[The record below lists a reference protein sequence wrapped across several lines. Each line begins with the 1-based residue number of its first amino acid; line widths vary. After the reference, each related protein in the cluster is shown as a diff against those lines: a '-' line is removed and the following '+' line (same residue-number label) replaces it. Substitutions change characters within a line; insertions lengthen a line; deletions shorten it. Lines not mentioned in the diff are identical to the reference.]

1 MSDSTQRWPVPRP
14 IEDTPI
20 PDFPTH
26 IFPTFLEDY
35 ARAIAHQESAPYEF
49 PIAVA
54 WAVVSTILQRSV
66 RVGSPDGHTQN
77 VNVYGA
83 IVAHPSSSKSG
94 SMKPMLA
101 PLHEIAEARAK
112 EDGARASDARAEA
125 ERIDLR
131 MEVLKKEVA
140 KHPDDDAAKSELAGL
155 RKERDA
161 IDPRSLVVPRTF
173 VDDVTPEQLATLMCD
188 AGGTMGLFS
197 DEGTILA
204 HINGAYSKAPNT
216 SLFLKA
222 YDGGTVKVDRRG
234 REESI
239 ENPRLTMCVMVQPK
253 KIEGIASQDGL
264 LARFRFF
271 CPDPRIGYRERVVR
285 APIPQRLR
293 TAYREGIHR
302 LANRWFDAEPEVF
315 TLSDEAHQVL
325 TVWRAEN
332 EVQRR
337 PGGKLDGSDG
347 FVEWGGKEGE
357 CMRLA
362 GTLHALDGLDSRA
375 HVSVLHVEKAI
386 AVMEVLTEH
395 ARKVRDVAPNQT
407 NANKWGRRALDWLRS
422 PVSDEQHTS
431 FTFAKL
437 VNALGCKPNQ
447 KAALKEAIEHL
458 EAQGWLRAAVAT
470 RRDSRVWEVNPHV
483 WNTEN
488 GGAR

>member
-1 MSDSTQRWPVPRP
+1 MSDSTQKWPVPRP

-20 PDFPTH
+20 PDFPPH
-26 IFPTFLEDY
+26 IFPAWFEDY
-35 ARAIAHQESAPYEF
+35 ARAIAHQESAPDEF
-49 PIAVA
+49 PIAVG

-66 RVGSPDGHTQN
+66 RVGSPDGHTQA
-77 VNVYGA
+77 VNVYSA
-83 IVAHPSSSKSG
+83 IVAPPSSSKSG

-101 PLHEIAEARAK
+101 PLEEISRERAEVAKSSVSEARAK
-112 EDGARASDARAEA
+112 VDKIEARMKVLKGVLAKSPDQADQEA
-125 ERIDLR
+125 EL
-131 MEVLKKEVA
+131 
-140 KHPDDDAAKSELAGL
+140 DAL

-239 ENPRLTMCVMVQPK
+239 ENPRLTICVMVQPK

-271 CPDPRIGYRERVVR
+271 CPNARIGYRERVVR
-285 APIPQRLR
+285 APIPQRLG

-302 LANRWFDAEPEVF
+302 LAKRWFDAEPEVL
-315 TLSDEAHQVL
+315 TLSDQAHQVL
-325 TVWRAEN
+325 TEWRAEN

-347 FVEWGGKEGE
+347 FLEWGGKEGE

-362 GTLHALDGLDSRA
+362 ATLHALDGLDSRA
-375 HVSVLHVEKAI
+375 LVSALHVEKAI

-407 NANKWGRRALDWLRS
+407 NANKWGRKVLAWLRS
-422 PVSDEQHTS
+422 PVRESQHASLTS
-431 FTFAKL
+431 AQL
-437 VNALGCKPNQ
+437 RHYLGCSSNRKNEFD
-447 KAALKEAIEHL
+447 AALEQL
-458 EAQGWLRAAVAT
+458 EGLGWLRELGAMRA
-470 RRDSRVWEVNPHV
+470 DSRRWKVNPHV
-483 WNTEN
+483 WNAEN
-488 GGAR
+488 GRTR